1 MGFVEWLTLGGG
13 DLVLSIA
20 NLVLV
25 LIALTFIFATS
36 YRIKGATGRKILDMA
51 FVVLAIKILLEVLNE
66 LGIVRIGSS
75 DLYTKLAETIFL
87 ILAIIYFKGV
97 RIVIDNMD
105 RDRIAKL
112 KIAKKAA
119 KKK

>member
-1 MGFVEWLTLGGG
+1 MGFVEWATLGGG

-36 YRIKGATGRKILDMA
+36 YRIKGATGRKILDVA

-66 LGIVRIGSS
+66 RGIARIGSS

-87 ILAIIYFKGV
+87 ILAIIYFKGIKV
-97 RIVIDNMD
+97 VIDDMD
-105 RDRIAKL
+105 NN
-112 KIAKKAA
+112 IAKKAA

>member
-1 MGFVEWLTLGGG
+1 MGFVEWATLGGG
-13 DLVLSIA
+13 DLVLSIV

-25 LIALTFIFATS
+25 LIALTLVFVTS
-36 YRIKGATGRKILDMA
+36 YRIKGKTGRKFLDVA

-66 LGIVRIGSS
+66 LGIARIGSS

-87 ILAIIYFKGV
+87 ILAIIYFRGI
-97 RIVIDNMD
+97 RIAIDSIDNN
-105 RDRIAKL
+105 
-112 KIAKKAA
+112 IAKKAA